1 MSLLAAVRREPAL
14 FGTAVAVTVDGACW
28 FAGASTEAQ
37 AVIHGIVLAWL
48 ALLIRSLST
57 PTVKADEAV
66 AAVQADA
73 SAKVDEAAAVA
84 DEKVETARYVGAVE
98 HQALAATGRLVEAAK
113 RSRSRTRRP

>member
-1 MSLLAAVRREPAL
+1 MLNAIRREPAL
-14 FGTAVAVTVDGACW
+14 FGTAVAVTADGVAW
-28 FAGASTEAQ
+28 FAGASTEGQ

-73 SAKVDEAAAVA
+73 SARVDEAVA
-84 DEKVETARYVGAVE
+84 GVDEKVDTARYVGAVE
-98 HQALAATGRLVEAAK
+98 HQALATAGRLVEAAK
-113 RSRSRTRRP
+113 RSRTRPRPSSR